1 MSNELIFILTVL
13 IYLGSVLVLYKVFGK
28 NGLFAFAI
36 FGTLLGNIAVCK
48 CVDIFGLST
57 TAGNV
62 LYASTFLVTDILS
75 EKYGRKDASRAVAYS
90 FTIMVL
96 WMLGTQ
102 MILLFTPNS
111 NDYISEN
118 LAVVFGLVPRITF
131 ASLVGF
137 VLSQNIDVFLYHLIW
152 KRTGNTSEKL
162 WLRNNGSTLTSQA
175 IDTVIFTTLAFWGVY
190 PTGVFFSILITTY
203 LFKAV
208 VALMD
213 TPFMYLARA
222 IVPMN
227 EENHNE
233 EKENLTKLGSAHT
246 EYKTD
251 YDPGVLESFG
261 NKHPGNDYFVK
272 FNCPEFTSLC
282 PITGQPDFAT
292 IIISYVPDEKLVE
305 SKSLKLYLFSFRNH
319 GDFHEDVVNIIMK
332 DLIKLMDPKYIEV
345 WGKFLP
351 RGGLSIDPYC
361 NYGKPGTKWEQVA
374 WDRMRYHDMYP
385 EKVDNR

>member
-75 EKYGRKDASRAVAYS
+75 EKYGRKEASRAVAYS

-111 NDYISEN
+111 NDYISES

-137 VLSQNIDVFLYHLIW
+137 VCSQNIDVFLYHLIW
-152 KRTGNTSEKL
+152 KRTGNTSDKL

-175 IDTVIFTTLAFWGVY
+175 IDTVIITTLAFWGVY

-227 EENHNE
+227 EEVTVQTGCSCVT
-233 EKENLTKLGSAHT
+233 LPAA
-246 EYKTD
+246 
-251 YDPGVLESFG
+251 
-261 NKHPGNDYFVK
+261 KHP
-272 FNCPEFTSLC
+272 S
-282 PITGQPDFAT
+282 
-292 IIISYVPDEKLVE
+292 S
-305 SKSLKLYLFSFRNH
+305 
-319 GDFHEDVVNIIMK
+319 
-332 DLIKLMDPKYIEV
+332 
-345 WGKFLP
+345 
-351 RGGLSIDPYC
+351 
-361 NYGKPGTKWEQVA
+361 
-374 WDRMRYHDMYP
+374 
-385 EKVDNR
+385 